1 MVECL
6 RTPFDGGNVTGQHGG
21 WPSPQPRSNQR
32 DRDKLKAQ
40 AQASPEVIERE
51 LLEEAKRAERGELSD
66 QEREALADKIA
77 DLAKEHLWRSHA
89 LAKIAMKVRTG
100 RDH

>member
-1 MVECL
+1 MAL
-6 RTPFDGGNVTGQHGG
+6 TPAKKQ
-21 WPSPQPRSNQR
+21 RSYRERQSALAR
-32 DRDKLKAQ
+32 SR
-40 AQASPEVIERE
+40 PEVIERE
-51 LLEEAKRAERGELSD
+51 LLEEAERAERGELSD

>member
-1 MVECL
+1 MAL
-6 RTPFDGGNVTGQHGG
+6 TPAEK
-21 WPSPQPRSNQR
+21 QR
-32 DRDKLKAQ
+32 RYRERQSAQ
-40 AQASPEVIERE
+40 AGSRPDAIEHA
-51 LLEEAKRAERGELSD
+51 LLQEAERAERGELSD